1 MTSVDACGF
10 TFVSKNNYL
19 PFLTGVL
26 NLQIGFASP
35 KFTVNFF
42 DIKNFMAVFIYEWL
56 RHVIFEY
63 AIDRWPVF
71 IHENFETLSL
81 KLNITLFKNKRKW
94 KWNI

>member
-19 PFLTGVL
+19 PFLAGVL

-35 KFTVNFF
+35 KFIVNFF

-81 KLNITLFKNKRKW
+81 KFNINLFKNKRKW
-94 KWNI
+94 NI

>member
-56 RHVIFEY
+56 RRVIFEY
-63 AIDRWPVF
+63 AIDRCP
-71 IHENFETLSL
+71 ETLSL
-81 KLNITLFKNKRKW
+81 KLNINLFKNKRKW